1 MSLDETPTRTP
12 WQRIRVA
19 SFAILGV
26 AAVAI
31 TGVLLVGRR
40 GDDSGSSE
48 WSAPASRS
56 PGGDRATARQGSFDV
71 VLPVSGELAALRKI
85 EVRNKLEGRA
95 IITEIAPE
103 GKRVAAGDLLIK
115 LAEEELTT
123 KLKDAEDKLKTAQGE
138 VIAAEQNLSI
148 KEQEK
153 QSELEKA
160 DVAVRMADLGFQGW
174 LNGDVVKKRQELA
187 TALET
192 NRIDAERLAKRFD
205 EAKSLVEKGF
215 ISRDD
220 YEKDRV
226 ALIQANAK
234 VKQAE
239 IDIKV
244 YEEFQYPQ
252 DEAKKKS
259 DLDQARAERGRTEQK
274 KDAELVK
281 ARTELDSARFKQQ
294 TAQERLD
301 QTKQQIAYCTVN
313 APSDGLVVYASSL
326 ESGGWGRGSETPP
339 PQAGTEVKPNELV
352 MILPDTSAMVAN
364 LKVSEALSGR
374 IKPGQRVT
382 VFSDASPGV
391 PISGDVLGVSVLAES
406 GGWRDP
412 NRRDYTVRV
421 ALEQREDLALKPSM
435 RCKAQIL
442 LDEVREAL
450 SVPVQAV
457 FRKGRASFVYVPD
470 GGGFAQKLVRV
481 GRTSEVDAEI
491 VDGLAAGDVV
501 LLREPRADEITSQL
515 SPESVNP
522 PAADSREARAGS
534 AGEGAGGGA
543 GRPGRPGKPDVT
555 APAATPAAD
564 AAAAKPGE

>member
-1 MSLDETPTRTP
+1 MSSPISPPPVTASRWRTFVVTLGV
-12 WQRIRVA
+12 I
-19 SFAILGV
+19 FGV
-26 AAVAI
+26 AALAI
-31 TGVLLVGRR
+31 TLVLLF
-40 GDDSGSSE
+40 GDRNSDPQQSG
-48 WSAPASRS
+48 WSAPGARLA
-56 PGGDRATARQGSFDV
+56 GGDRATARQSSFDV

-85 EVRNKLEGRA
+85 EIRNKLEGRA
-95 IITEIAPE
+95 IITEIVPE
-103 GKRVAAGDLLIK
+103 GKRVASGDVLIK
-115 LAEEELTT
+115 LAEEELVT

-148 KEQEK
+148 IEQEK
-153 QSELEKA
+153 DSELEKA

-192 NRIDAERLAKRFD
+192 NGIDAERLAKRFE

-226 ALIQANAK
+226 AMIQANAK
-234 VKQAE
+234 VKQAQ

-244 YEEFQYPQ
+244 YDEFQYPQ
-252 DEAKKKS
+252 DEAKKQS

-281 ARTELDSARFKQQ
+281 SRTELDSARFKQQ

-301 QTKQQIAYCTVN
+301 QTKQQIAYCTVL
-313 APSDGLVVYASSL
+313 APSDGLVVFASSL
-326 ESGGWGRGSETPP
+326 ESGGWGRGTETPP
-339 PQAGTEVKPNELV
+339 PQAGTELKPNELV

-364 LKVSEALSGR
+364 LKVGEALSGR
-374 IKPGQRVT
+374 IKPGQKVT

-391 PISGDVLGVSVLAES
+391 PISGEVLGVSVLAES

-442 LDEVREAL
+442 LDEVRDAL

-457 FRKGRASFVYVPD
+457 FRKGRVAFVYAPD
-470 GGGFAQKLVRV
+470 GGGYAQKLVRV
-481 GRTSEVDAEI
+481 GRTSEIDAEI
-491 VDGLAAGDVV
+491 LDGLTAGDAV
-501 LLREPRADEITSQL
+501 LLREPRADEITTRL
-515 SPESVNP
+515 SPELLNP
-522 PAADSREARAGS
+522 PASDQREARGDQTPA
-534 AGEGAGGGA
+534 
-543 GRPGRPGKPDVT
+543 T
-555 APAATPAAD
+555 AP
-564 AAAAKPGE
+564 KQGG

>member
-1 MSLDETPTRTP
+1 MSLDETPTSTT
-12 WQRIRVA
+12 WQRIRLA
-19 SFAILGV
+19 SFVILGV

-31 TGVLLVGRR
+31 TSVLLVGRR

-48 WSAPASRS
+48 WSSPAART
-56 PGGDRATARQGSFDV
+56 PGSDRAAARQGSFDV

-115 LAEEELTT
+115 LAEEELIT

-234 VKQAE
+234 VKQAD

-244 YEEFQYPQ
+244 YDEFQYPQ

-301 QTKQQIAYCTVN
+301 QTKQQIAYCTVS
-313 APSDGLVVYASSL
+313 APSEGLVVYASSL

-339 PQAGTEVKPNELV
+339 PQAGTELKPNELV

-481 GRTSEVDAEI
+481 GRTSEIDAEI

-515 SPESVNP
+515 SPDMVNP
-522 PAADSREARAGS
+522 PAADSREARAGTDGA
-534 AGEGAGGGA
+534 AGS
-543 GRPGRPGKPDVT
+543 GRTGRTGKPEAA
-555 APAATPAAD
+555 APPATPPAD
-564 AAAAKPGE
+564 PAAAAKPGE

>member
-1 MSLDETPTRTP
+1 MSLDETPTSTP
-12 WQRIRVA
+12 WRRIRLATFV
-19 SFAILGV
+19 ILGV

-31 TGVLLVGRR
+31 TGVLLMARR

-48 WSAPASRS
+48 WSSPAARM
-56 PGGDRATARQGSFDV
+56 PGGDRAAARQGSFDV

-115 LAEEELTT
+115 LAEEELIT

-187 TALET
+187 TSLET

-205 EAKSLVEKGF
+205 EARSLVEKGF

-244 YEEFQYPQ
+244 YDEFQYPQ

-326 ESGGWGRGSETPP
+326 ESGGWGRGNEAPP
-339 PQAGTEVKPNELV
+339 PQAGTELKPNELV

-421 ALEQREDLALKPSM
+421 ALEQRDDLALKPSM

-457 FRKGRASFVYVPD
+457 FRKGRVSFVYVPD

-491 VDGLAAGDVV
+491 MDGLSAGDVV

-515 SPESVNP
+515 SPEMVNP
-522 PAADSREARAGS
+522 PAADGREARAGS
-534 AGEGAGGGA
+534 DGASGSGQ
-543 GRPGRPGKPDVT
+543 PGRTGKPETAAPPVT
-555 APAATPAAD
+555 PPADP
-564 AAAAKPGE
+564 AAAAKSGE

>member
-1 MSLDETPTRTP
+1 MSLDETPTSTP
-12 WQRIRVA
+12 WQRIRLA
-19 SFAILGV
+19 SFVILGV

-48 WSAPASRS
+48 WSSPAART
-56 PGGDRATARQGSFDV
+56 PGGDRAAARQGSFDV

-115 LAEEELTT
+115 LAEEELIT

-234 VKQAE
+234 VKQAD

-244 YEEFQYPQ
+244 YDEFQYPQ

-339 PQAGTEVKPNELV
+339 PQAGTELKPNELV

-515 SPESVNP
+515 SPDMVNP
-522 PAADSREARAGS
+522 PAADSREARAGTD
-534 AGEGAGGGA
+534 AAGGS
-543 GRPGRPGKPDVT
+543 GRPGRTGKPEAAAPPVT
-555 APAATPAAD
+555 PPSD
-564 AAAAKPGE
+564 PAAAAKPGE

>member
-1 MSLDETPTRTP
+1 MPLDATPSSSP
-12 WQRIRVA
+12 WRRIKLVTA
-19 SFAILGV
+19 VILGV
-26 AAVAI
+26 ASVAI
-31 TGVLLVGRR
+31 TGVLLSGRR
-40 GDDSGSSE
+40 GDDSGASD

-56 PGGDRATARQGSFDV
+56 PGGDRATARQGNFDV

-85 EVRNKLEGRA
+85 EIRNKLEGRA

-115 LAEEELTT
+115 LAEEELITT
-123 KLKDAEDKLKTAQGE
+123 LKDAEDKLKTAQGE

-148 KEQEK
+148 KEQER
-153 QSELEKA
+153 QSELDKA

-192 NRIDAERLAKRFD
+192 NRIDAERLARRFD

-244 YEEFQYPQ
+244 YDEFQFPQ
-252 DEAKKKS
+252 DEAKKQS
-259 DLDQARAERGRTEQK
+259 DLEQARADRGRTEQK

-281 ARTELDSARFKQQ
+281 SRTELDSARFKQQ
-294 TAQERLD
+294 TAQDRLD
-301 QTKQQIAYCTVN
+301 QTKRQIAYCTVV
-313 APSDGLVVYASSL
+313 APSDGLVVYASSI
-326 ESGGWGRGSETPP
+326 ESGGWGRGTETPP
-339 PQAGTEVKPNELV
+339 PQAGTELKPNELV

-364 LKVSEALSGR
+364 LKVNEALSGR

-382 VFSDASPGV
+382 VFSDATPGV
-391 PISGDVLGVSVLAES
+391 PISGEVLGVSVLAES

-421 ALEQREDLALKPSM
+421 ALEQRGDLALKPSM

-457 FRKGRASFVYVPD
+457 FRKGRVSFVYVPD

-481 GRTSEVDAEI
+481 GRTSEIDAEI
-491 VDGLAAGDVV
+491 VDGLSAGDIV

-515 SPESVNP
+515 PADVVNP
-522 PAADSREARAGS
+522 PAADHREARGS
-534 AGEGAGGGA
+534 ADAPSGAARQNQTGS
-543 GRPGRPGKPDVT
+543 PEST
-555 APAATPAAD
+555 APTAD
-564 AAAAKPGE
+564 PAAAAKPGA

>member
-1 MSLDETPTRTP
+1 MSLDETPTSTP
-12 WQRIRVA
+12 WQRIRLA

-31 TGVLLVGRR
+31 TGVLLMGRR

-48 WSAPASRS
+48 WSAQTART
-56 PGGDRATARQGSFDV
+56 PGSDRATARQGSFDV

-95 IITEIAPE
+95 IITEIVPE

-115 LAEEELTT
+115 LAEEELIT

-244 YEEFQYPQ
+244 YDEFQYPQ

-339 PQAGTEVKPNELV
+339 PQAGTELKPNELV

-421 ALEQREDLALKPSM
+421 ALEQRDDLALKPSM

-522 PAADSREARAGS
+522 PAADSREARAGTD
-534 AGEGAGGGA
+534 AAGGA
-543 GRPGRPGKPDVT
+543 GRPGRPGKPET
-555 APAATPAAD
+555 TTPPAAPPTDP

>member
-1 MSLDETPTRTP
+1 MSLDETPTSTP
-12 WQRIRVA
+12 WQRIRLA
-19 SFAILGV
+19 SFVILGV

-48 WSAPASRS
+48 WSSPAART
-56 PGGDRATARQGSFDV
+56 PGGDRAAARQGNFDV

-95 IITEIAPE
+95 IITEIVPE

-115 LAEEELTT
+115 LAEEELIT

-234 VKQAE
+234 VKQAD

-244 YEEFQYPQ
+244 YDEFQYPQ

-339 PQAGTEVKPNELV
+339 PQAGTELKPNELV

-421 ALEQREDLALKPSM
+421 ALEQRDDLALKPSM

-522 PAADSREARAGS
+522 PAADSREARAGTD
-534 AGEGAGGGA
+534 GATGA
-543 GRPGRPGKPDVT
+543 GRPGRTGKPEAA
-555 APAATPAAD
+555 APPATPPVD
-564 AAAAKPGE
+564 PAAAAKPGE

>member
-1 MSLDETPTRTP
+1 MSLDETPTSTP
-12 WQRIRVA
+12 WQRIRLA
-19 SFAILGV
+19 SFVILGV

-40 GDDSGSSE
+40 SDDSGSSE
-48 WSAPASRS
+48 WSSPTARS

-85 EVRNKLEGRA
+85 EVRNKLEGRS

-115 LAEEELTT
+115 LAEEELIT

-153 QSELEKA
+153 QSELDKA

-244 YEEFQYPQ
+244 YDEFQYPQ

-339 PQAGTEVKPNELV
+339 PQAGTELKPNELV

-421 ALEQREDLALKPSM
+421 ALEQRDDLALKPSM

-522 PAADSREARAGS
+522 PAADSREARAGGDAAS
-534 AGEGAGGGA
+534 GA
-543 GRPGRPGKPDVT
+543 GRPGRPGKPEAT
-555 APAATPAAD
+555 TPPATPPAD
-564 AAAAKPGE
+564 PAAAAKPGE

>member
-1 MSLDETPTRTP
+1 MSLDETPTSTP
-12 WQRIRVA
+12 WQRIRLA
-19 SFAILGV
+19 SFVILGV

-48 WSAPASRS
+48 WSSAAERA

-95 IITEIAPE
+95 IITEIVPE

-115 LAEEELTT
+115 LAEEELIT

-244 YEEFQYPQ
+244 YDEFQYPQ

-339 PQAGTEVKPNELV
+339 PQAGTELKPTELV

-421 ALEQREDLALKPSM
+421 ALEQRDDLALKPSM

-457 FRKGRASFVYVPD
+457 FRTGRASFVYVPD

-501 LLREPRADEITSQL
+501 LLREPRPDEITSQL

-522 PAADSREARAGS
+522 PAADSREARAGADAS
-534 AGEGAGGGA
+534 SGA
-543 GRPGRPGKPDVT
+543 GRPGRTGKPEATTPPVT
-555 APAATPAAD
+555 PPSD
-564 AAAAKPGE
+564 PAAAAKPGE

>member
-1 MSLDETPTRTP
+1 MSLDDVPTSSP
-12 WQRIRVA
+12 WKRIRLA
-19 SFAILGV
+19 SLVILGV

-40 GDDSGSSE
+40 GDDSGSG
-48 WSAPASRS
+48 WSSPASRT

-85 EVRNKLEGRA
+85 EIRNKLEGRA

-115 LAEEELTT
+115 LAEEELIT

-244 YEEFQYPQ
+244 YDEFQYPQ

-301 QTKQQIAYCTVN
+301 QTKQQIACCTVS

-339 PQAGTEVKPNELV
+339 PQAGTELKPNELV

-470 GGGFAQKLVRV
+470 SGGFAQKLVRV

-491 VDGLAAGDVV
+491 VDGLSAGDVV
-501 LLREPRADEITSQL
+501 LLREPLADEITSQL

-522 PAADSREARAGS
+522 PAADSREARAGGNA
-534 AGEGAGGGA
+534 AGDAGQ
-543 GRPGRPGKPDVT
+543 PGRPSKPEAT
-555 APAATPAAD
+555 TPPATPPSD
-564 AAAAKPGE
+564 PTAAAKPGA

>member
-1 MSLDETPTRTP
+1 MSLDEAPTSTP
-12 WQRIRVA
+12 WQRIRLA
-19 SFAILGV
+19 SFVILGV

-40 GDDSGSSE
+40 GDDSGSSA
-48 WSAPASRS
+48 WSSAAAST
-56 PGGDRATARQGSFDV
+56 PGGDRAAARQGSFDV

-95 IITEIAPE
+95 IITEIVPE

-115 LAEEELTT
+115 LAEEELIT

-244 YEEFQYPQ
+244 YDEFQYPQ

-326 ESGGWGRGSETPP
+326 ESGGWGRGGETPP
-339 PQAGTEVKPNELV
+339 PQAGTELKPNELV

-382 VFSDASPGV
+382 VYSDASPGV

-421 ALEQREDLALKPSM
+421 ALEQRDDLALKPSM

-491 VDGLAAGDVV
+491 VDGLVAGDVV

-522 PAADSREARAGS
+522 PAADSREARAGGN
-534 AGEGAGGGA
+534 ATGGA
-543 GRPGRPGKPDVT
+543 GRPGRAGQPEATTP
-555 APAATPAAD
+555 PATPAAD
-564 AAAAKPGE
+564 PAAAAKPGE

>member
-1 MSLDETPTRTP
+1 MSLDETPTSTP
-12 WQRIRVA
+12 WQRIRLA
-19 SFAILGV
+19 SFVILGV

-48 WSAPASRS
+48 WSSPAARA

-95 IITEIAPE
+95 IITEIVPE

-115 LAEEELTT
+115 LAEEELIT

-192 NRIDAERLAKRFD
+192 NRIDAERLTKRFD

-244 YEEFQYPQ
+244 YDEFQYPQ

-339 PQAGTEVKPNELV
+339 PQAGTELKPNELV

-421 ALEQREDLALKPSM
+421 ALEQRDDLALKPSM

-522 PAADSREARAGS
+522 PAADSREARAG
-534 AGEGAGGGA
+534 ADAAGGA
-543 GRPGRPGKPDVT
+543 GRPGRPGKPET
-555 APAATPAAD
+555 TTPPAAPTTDP

>member
-1 MSLDETPTRTP
+1 
-12 WQRIRVA
+12 
-19 SFAILGV
+19 
-26 AAVAI
+26 
-31 TGVLLVGRR
+31 
-40 GDDSGSSE
+40 
-48 WSAPASRS
+48 
-56 PGGDRATARQGSFDV
+56 

-85 EVRNKLEGRA
+85 EIRNKLEGRA

-115 LAEEELTT
+115 LAEEELIT
-123 KLKDAEDKLKTAQGE
+123 KLKDGEDKLKTAQGE

-153 QSELEKA
+153 QSELDKA
-160 DVAVRMADLGFQGW
+160 DVAVRMAELGLQGW

-192 NRIDAERLAKRFD
+192 NRIDAERLARRFD

-244 YEEFQYPQ
+244 YDEFQYPQ
-252 DEAKKKS
+252 DEAKKQS

-281 ARTELDSARFKQQ
+281 ARTELDSAHFKQQ

-326 ESGGWGRGSETPP
+326 ESGGWGRGNETPP
-339 PQAGTEVKPNELV
+339 PQAGMELKPNELV

-382 VFSDASPGV
+382 VFSDATPGV

-457 FRKGRASFVYVPD
+457 FRKGRVSFVYVPD

-481 GRTSEVDAEI
+481 GRTSEIDAEI
-491 VDGLAAGDVV
+491 VDGLSVGDVV

-515 SPESVNP
+515 SPDVVNP
-522 PAADSREARAGS
+522 PAADSREARGGDAS
-534 AGEGAGGGA
+534 AGAGQ
-543 GRPGRPGKPDVT
+543 PEPSDKPEAMTPPATPPAD
-555 APAATPAAD
+555 PAAV
-564 AAAAKPGE
+564 AKPGE

>member
-1 MSLDETPTRTP
+1 
-12 WQRIRVA
+12 V
-19 SFAILGV
+19 
-26 AAVAI
+26 
-31 TGVLLVGRR
+31 
-40 GDDSGSSE
+40 
-48 WSAPASRS
+48 
-56 PGGDRATARQGSFDV
+56 
-71 VLPVSGELAALRKI
+71 
-85 EVRNKLEGRA
+85 
-95 IITEIAPE
+95 
-103 GKRVAAGDLLIK
+103 
-115 LAEEELTT
+115 
-123 KLKDAEDKLKTAQGE
+123 
-138 VIAAEQNLSI
+138 
-148 KEQEK
+148 QEK

-244 YEEFQYPQ
+244 YDEFQYPQ

-301 QTKQQIAYCTVN
+301 QTKQQIAYCTVK

-339 PQAGTEVKPNELV
+339 PQAGTELKPNELV
-352 MILPDTSAMVAN
+352 MILPDTSAMRSRAASSP
-364 LKVSEALSGR
+364 VSA
-374 IKPGQRVT
+374 
-382 VFSDASPGV
+382 
-391 PISGDVLGVSVLAES
+391 
-406 GGWRDP
+406 
-412 NRRDYTVRV
+412 
-421 ALEQREDLALKPSM
+421 
-435 RCKAQIL
+435 
-442 LDEVREAL
+442 
-450 SVPVQAV
+450 
-457 FRKGRASFVYVPD
+457 
-470 GGGFAQKLVRV
+470 
-481 GRTSEVDAEI
+481 
-491 VDGLAAGDVV
+491 
-501 LLREPRADEITSQL
+501 
-515 SPESVNP
+515 
-522 PAADSREARAGS
+522 
-534 AGEGAGGGA
+534 
-543 GRPGRPGKPDVT
+543 
-555 APAATPAAD
+555 
-564 AAAAKPGE
+564 

>member
-1 MSLDETPTRTP
+1 MSLDETPTPTP
-12 WQRIRVA
+12 WQRIRFA
-19 SFAILGV
+19 SFVILGV

-40 GDDSGSSE
+40 SDDSGSSE
-48 WSAPASRS
+48 WSAPTARS

-85 EVRNKLEGRA
+85 EVRNKLEGRS

-115 LAEEELTT
+115 LAEEELIT

-153 QSELEKA
+153 QSELDKA

-234 VKQAE
+234 VKQAD

-244 YEEFQYPQ
+244 YDEFQYPQ

-339 PQAGTEVKPNELV
+339 PQAGTELKPNELV

-421 ALEQREDLALKPSM
+421 ALEQRDDLALKPSM

-522 PAADSREARAGS
+522 PAADSREARAGTD
-534 AGEGAGGGA
+534 AAGGA
-543 GRPGRPGKPDVT
+543 GRPGRPGKPEAT
-555 APAATPAAD
+555 TTPATPPAD
-564 AAAAKPGE
+564 PAAAAKPGE

>member
-1 MSLDETPTRTP
+1 MSLDETPTSTP
-12 WQRIRVA
+12 WQRIRLA

-31 TGVLLVGRR
+31 TGVLLMGRR

-48 WSAPASRS
+48 WSAQTART
-56 PGGDRATARQGSFDV
+56 PGSDRATARQGSFDV

-95 IITEIAPE
+95 IITEIVPE

-115 LAEEELTT
+115 LAEEELIT

-244 YEEFQYPQ
+244 YDEFQYPQ

-339 PQAGTEVKPNELV
+339 PQAGTELKPNELV

-421 ALEQREDLALKPSM
+421 ALEQRDDLALKPSM

-501 LLREPRADEITSQL
+501 LLREPRPDEITSQL

-522 PAADSREARAGS
+522 PAADSREARAGTD
-534 AGEGAGGGA
+534 AAGGA
-543 GRPGRPGKPDVT
+543 GRPGRPGKPET
-555 APAATPAAD
+555 TTPPAAPPTDP

>member
-1 MSLDETPTRTP
+1 MSLDETPTSTP
-12 WQRIRVA
+12 WQRIRLA

-31 TGVLLVGRR
+31 TGVLLMGRR

-48 WSAPASRS
+48 WSAQTART

-95 IITEIAPE
+95 IITEIVPE

-115 LAEEELTT
+115 LAEEELIT

-244 YEEFQYPQ
+244 YDDGAIEVITAP
-252 DEAKKKS
+252 EAF
-259 DLDQARAERGRTEQK
+259 
-274 KDAELVK
+274 ELVK
-281 ARTELDSARFKQQ
+281 Q
-294 TAQERLD
+294 
-301 QTKQQIAYCTVN
+301 
-313 APSDGLVVYASSL
+313 
-326 ESGGWGRGSETPP
+326 
-339 PQAGTEVKPNELV
+339 
-352 MILPDTSAMVAN
+352 AMVAAG
-364 LKVSEALSGR
+364 LVPAEAN
-374 IKPGQRVT
+374 VT
-382 VFSDASPGV
+382 MRADN
-391 PISGDVLGVSVLAES
+391 DVAVDGETAQQ
-406 GGWRDP
+406 
-412 NRRDYTVRV
+412 V
-421 ALEQREDLALKPSM
+421 AK
-435 RCKAQIL
+435 L
-442 LDEVREAL
+442 LDRL
-450 SVPVQAV
+450 DDLDDVQNV
-457 FRKGRASFVYVPD
+457 HHN
-470 GGGFAQKLVRV
+470 
-481 GRTSEVDAEI
+481 
-491 VDGLAAGDVV
+491 
-501 LLREPRADEITSQL
+501 ADL
-515 SPESVNP
+515 PES
-522 PAADSREARAGS
+522 AYR
-534 AGEGAGGGA
+534 
-543 GRPGRPGKPDVT
+543 
-555 APAATPAAD
+555 
-564 AAAAKPGE
+564 